1 MAKKQIEKRMTRK
14 EVEKELLNIRDRL
27 SIVIKSHRN
36 YSEKGLNRIV
46 NAKWELGEAY
56 EEV

>member
-1 MAKKQIEKRMTRK
+1 MTRK